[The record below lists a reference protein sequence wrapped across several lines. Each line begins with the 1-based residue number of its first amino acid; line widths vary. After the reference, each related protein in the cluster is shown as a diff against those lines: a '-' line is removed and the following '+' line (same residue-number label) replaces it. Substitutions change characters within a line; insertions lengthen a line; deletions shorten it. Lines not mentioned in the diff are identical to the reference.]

1 MNAIKTNPRILLT
14 GSTGQVGGVLLK
26 MLPMMTDQL
35 WAPTRQ
41 ELDLYDAESITAA
54 VRQFNPDIIIN
65 PAAYTAVDQAEDDAE
80 NCYIVNETAVK
91 LLAQTLKQVNPNGV
105 FIHYSTDYVFD
116 GTKTEPY
123 SETDATNPQSIYGK
137 SKLAGEHALIDS
149 GISHLIFRT
158 SWVYPLFRKNCVN
171 TIKRLAVE
179 RTELTIVSDQLGA
192 PTSALEIATVTLLA
206 IKHLQMTPIQTAHSI
221 WGIYNLTGKEMLSW
235 YEFAQ
240 KIVAQMN
247 LDSPPEIKPQLTKDY
262 PFKAP
267 RPLNSRLSGEKIKIF
282 TGSHQD

>member
-26 MLPMMTDQL
+26 MLPMITDEL
-35 WAPTRQ
+35 WAATRQ
-41 ELDLYDAESITAA
+41 ALDLYNPESISAA

-65 PAAYTAVDQAEDDAE
+65 PAAYTAVDQAEDDVK
-80 NCYIVNETAVK
+80 NCYTVNEAAVK
-91 LLAQTLKQVNPNGV
+91 HLAQALKQVNPNGV

-123 SETDATNPQSIYGK
+123 LETDATNPQSIYGK
-137 SKLAGEHALIDS
+137 SKLAGEHALVNT

-158 SWVYPLFRKNCVN
+158 SWVYSTFGKNFVN

-179 RTELTIVSDQLGA
+179 RKELTIVSDQLGA

-206 IKHLQMTPIQTAHSI
+206 IKHLQATPVEAAHPI
-221 WGIYNLTGKEMLSW
+221 WGVYNLTGKEILSW
-235 YEFAQ
+235 YDFAK

-247 LDSPPEIKPQLTKDY
+247 LNSPPEIKPQLTKDY

-282 TGSHQD
+282 TGLPQS

>member
-1 MNAIKTNPRILLT
+1 MSTIKTNPRILLT
-14 GSTGQVGGVLLK
+14 GSTGQVGGVLLN
-26 MLPMMTDQL
+26 MLPMMTDEL

-41 ELDLYDAESITAA
+41 ELDLYSPESIAAA
-54 VRQFNPDIIIN
+54 VQRFNPDIIIN
-65 PAAYTAVDQAEDDAE
+65 PAAYTAVDQAEDDVE
-80 NCYIVNETAVK
+80 NCYSVNETAVK
-91 LLAQTLKQVNPNGV
+91 HLAQTLKQVNPNGI

-116 GTKTEPY
+116 GTKAEPY
-123 SETDATNPQSIYGK
+123 LETDATNPQSTYGK
-137 SKLAGEHALIDS
+137 SKLAGEHALVNT
-149 GISHLIFRT
+149 GIAHLIFRT
-158 SWVYPLFRKNCVN
+158 SWVYSTFGKNFVN

-179 RTELTIVSDQLGA
+179 RTELTIVSDQMGA
-192 PTSALEIATVTLLA
+192 PTSALEIATATVLA
-206 IKHLQMTPIQTAHSI
+206 IKHLQMTPIETAHSM

-247 LDSPPEIKPQLTKDY
+247 LDSPPKIKPQLTKDY

-282 TGSHQD
+282 TGLPQS